1 MILQGAYIPACWQR
15 TGSRLP
21 QHEKPREIP
30 DRGERKAIPGRFPGR
45 TRVAGDPTS
54 RDNYQLKIR
63 VLVLR
68 QVGFAQ
74 ETARDSQKNGWMGD
88 RLCLGL
94 ARYCSA
100 GRIECPIS
108 PASARDSQRGWYCS
122 TSGIGPLPSS
132 RLPQHEIPS
141 KAGTA
146 VPPGT
151 ARSLRGRSDPAV
163 RFMARVA
170 GLIPGQPGRP
180 VSALFPAWHLRD
192 RPAPFGDGAIRP
204 SDSWQGSPD
213 SSRDSRVGRDRHFS
227 RHGTSGIGPLPSGT
241 EPFGHPILWQGPFD
255 SACLS
260 TRFPARMVL
269 QYLRDRPIP
278 REPDLPQHRKFSR
291 RRVAPWVFDRR
302 LSTLLGE
309 SRPEHYLF
317 RMTTR

>member
-54 RDNYQLKIR
+54 RATYQLKIR

-88 RLCLGL
+88 RLCHGL

-100 GRIECPIS
+100 GRIECP
-108 PASARDSQRGWYCS
+108 CLS
-122 TSGIGPLPSS
+122 T
-132 RLPQHEIPS
+132 R
-141 KAGTA
+141 
-146 VPPGT
+146 
-151 ARSLRGRSDPAV
+151 
-163 RFMARVA
+163 
-170 GLIPGQPGRP
+170 
-180 VSALFPAWHLRD
+180 FPARMVLQYLRD

-213 SSRDSRVGRDRHFS
+213 SSRDSRVGRYRHFS

-241 EPFGHPILWQGPFD
+241 ERSGRPIHGKGRRTHPGTAGSAGIGTFPGMAPPGSARSLRGQSPSVIRFCGRGRLTQPASARDSQQGWYCSTSGIGP
-255 SACLS
+255 SRANQTCLS
-260 TRFPARMVL
+260 TGNSV
-269 QYLRDRPIP
+269 D
-278 REPDLPQHRKFSR
+278 
-291 RRVAPWVFDRR
+291 VA
-302 LSTLLGE
+302 
-309 SRPEHYLF
+309 
-317 RMTTR
+317 

>member
-30 DRGERKAIPGRFPGR
+30 DKGERKAIPGRFPGR

-54 RDNYQLKIR
+54 RATYQLKIR

-88 RLCLGL
+88 RLCHGL

-108 PASARDSQRGWYCS
+108 PASARDSQQGWYCS

-141 KAGTA
+141 KDGTA
-146 VPPGT
+146 VPPGS
-151 ARSLRGRSDPAV
+151 ARSLHV
-163 RFMARVA
+163 ARQTA
-170 GLIPGQPGRP
+170 RTQRRP
-180 VSALFPAWHLRD
+180 
-192 RPAPFGDGAIRP
+192 
-204 SDSWQGSPD
+204 
-213 SSRDSRVGRDRHFS
+213 
-227 RHGTSGIGPLPSGT
+227 
-241 EPFGHPILWQGPFD
+241 
-255 SACLS
+255 C
-260 TRFPARMVL
+260 MKN
-269 QYLRDRPIP
+269 Y
-278 REPDLPQHRKFSR
+278 
-291 RRVAPWVFDRR
+291 
-302 LSTLLGE
+302 
-309 SRPEHYLF
+309 
-317 RMTTR
+317 

>member
-30 DRGERKAIPGRFPGR
+30 DKGERKAIPGRFPGR

-54 RDNYQLKIR
+54 RATYQLKIR

-88 RLCLGL
+88 RLCHGL

-108 PASARDSQRGWYCS
+108 PASARDSQQGWYCS

-141 KAGTA
+141 KAGAA
-146 VPPGT
+146 VPPGS
-151 ARSLRGRSDPAV
+151 ARSLRLACLST
-163 RFMARVA
+163 RFQARMV
-170 GLIPGQPGRP
+170 LQY
-180 VSALFPAWHLRD
+180 LRD

-260 TRFPARMVL
+260 TRFPARLVR